1 MKELLDALLAFQEEV
16 VFIKAKRNNDFT
28 KSKFAKLVDVMQAI
42 HEPLKKH
49 GLQVDQNIINEPL
62 MGNDLLETIIYH
74 TSGQTKR
81 STSKLVNSSEILKWG
96 ASVTYQ
102 RRYCQ
107 LVALGLI
114 TDGDDDGAL
123 ADAKEKP
130 KRESLGDKRLEIAQI
145 FKDSGVTV
153 FNSQLDKIEEI
164 LGKRKVE
171 TVEDA
176 EKVIKVLQDVAA

>member
-1 MKELLDALLAFQEEV
+1 MQDLQKAIKAFQNDV

-28 KSKFAKLVDVMQAI
+28 KSKFAKLVDVI
-42 HEPLKKH
+42 LDLREPLEKH
-49 GLQVDQNIINEPL
+49 NLWVDQNLIFQDGENC
-62 MGNDLLETIIYH
+62 LETIIYH
-74 TSGQTKR
+74 TTSEQTKR
-81 STSKLVNSSEILKWG
+81 SVTKLVNSSEILKWG

-102 RRYCQ
+102 RRYAQ

-123 ADAKEKP
+123 AEAKDKP
-130 KRESLGDKRLEIAQI
+130 QKESLGNKRLEIAQM
-145 FKDSGVTV
+145 FKDRGVVV
-153 FNSQLDKIEEI
+153 FNNQLDQIEGI

-176 EKVIKVLQDVAA
+176 EKVIKALENAAA